1 MKLQTQTGRYYGV
14 SSPVHQVSG
23 LRLSER
29 AYSAD
34 FQSPS
39 HSHPEAYFCLILDG
53 TSKQTYGS
61 KSRVREPLTAA
72 FYPPNELQSE
82 SFGRAGSRIFNVEI
96 DDRWLRHFR
105 QYSVIGE
112 ESNDVRGGSVVWLM
126 SKLYHEFCRMD
137 HTSALAIEG
146 LTLELIAAASRQFTA
161 PGNSASPW
169 LEQVRDILHEDF
181 ADNTTL
187 ACIAKK
193 VGVHPVYLASSFRK
207 KYHCTIGDYRQR
219 LRIEFACSELSKSR
233 SSLAQIALA
242 AGFANQ
248 AHFSR
253 IFKRLTGTTP
263 AKYRTSSLRS

>member
-1 MKLQTQTGRYYGV
+1 M
-14 SSPVHQVSG
+14 
-23 LRLSER
+23 RLSER

-39 HSHPEAYFCLILDG
+39 HSHSEAYFCLILDG

-82 SFGRAGSRIFNVEI
+82 SFGRAGSRIFNVEM
-96 DDRWLRHFR
+96 DDHWLRHFR
-105 QYSVIGE
+105 EYSVIGE

-126 SKLYHEFCRMD
+126 SKLYHEFRSMD

-146 LTLELIAAASRQFTA
+146 LTLELIAAASRQLTA
-161 PGNSASPW
+161 PGNSASRW
-169 LEQVRDILHEDF
+169 LEQVRNILHEEF
-181 ADNTTL
+181 ANHMTL
-187 ACIAKK
+187 ACLAKK
-193 VGVHPVYLASSFRK
+193 VGVHPVHLASSFRK

-219 LRIEFACSELSKSR
+219 LRIEFACSELSKSD

-248 AHFSR
+248 AHFSKL
-253 IFKRLTGTTP
+253 FKRLTGTTP